1 MRWLRVLSTP
11 EEEADSTLKVMLQN
25 PKTQVW
31 QNPNIIIE
39 KIIL

>member
-11 EEEADSTLKVMLQN
+11 EEEAEGALKVMPQN